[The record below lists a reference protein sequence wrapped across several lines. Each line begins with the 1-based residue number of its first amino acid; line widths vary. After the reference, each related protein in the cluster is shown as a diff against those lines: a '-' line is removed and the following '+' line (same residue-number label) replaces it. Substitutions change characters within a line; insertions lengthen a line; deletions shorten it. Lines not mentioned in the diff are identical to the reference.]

1 MSLYV
6 ALRYAKGRWIA
17 TAYREGMLVAMASSS
32 DSLDAQRL
40 VRSKAEQE
48 TH

>member
-1 MSLYV
+1 VSFYV

-17 TAYREGMLVAMASSS
+17 SAYREGMLVAMASSA
-32 DSLDAQRL
+32 DSLEAQRQ